1 MFGYWLGCYHW
12 LIILEEEEMV
22 VVEGQEQNHRTD
34 ISVSGLELLNTTAV
48 TMITKANGQISE
60 HSEQRGAGVGN
71 CRYQVNCNI
80 RRQIE
85 MFWCLSQRVSA
96 ACSGPH
102 SNLGTGPWRCNGLC
116 LRHQPCAVSSPS
128 HSH

>member
-1 MFGYWLGCYHW
+1 MSGYWLGCYHW

-22 VVEGQEQNHRTD
+22 VVEGQEQNQRTD
-34 ISVSGLELLNTTAV
+34 ISVSGLDLLNTTAV

-85 MFWCLSQRVSA
+85 MFWCLSYFVMSFSCLFWPPFESWHWALEMQWTLPSTSTL
-96 ACSGPH
+96 CSFIPF
-102 SNLGTGPWRCNGLC
+102 
-116 LRHQPCAVSSPS
+116 A
-128 HSH
+128 